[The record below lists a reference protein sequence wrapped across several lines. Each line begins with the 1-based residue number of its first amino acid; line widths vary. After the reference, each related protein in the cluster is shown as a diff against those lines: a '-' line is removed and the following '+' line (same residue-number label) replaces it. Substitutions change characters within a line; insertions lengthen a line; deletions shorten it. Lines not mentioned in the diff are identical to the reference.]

1 MQRDIFANLSPLDH
15 RYYLSD
21 PKLAEELSTYLSEGA
36 LIRYQL
42 EVEAALVKVL
52 ARRGLCP
59 EEAAEQV
66 QKAIEQ
72 ITPEE
77 VYAEEEKTR
86 HNIRALVNCI
96 RARVAD
102 DVKPFIHLA
111 ATSMDIVDTANSIRF
126 REATEK
132 VVLPALVELERLLI
146 EIARREKD
154 TLQMGR
160 THGQHAV
167 PITFGFAVVQYVSR
181 LGERIKLVEKTA
193 RNLRG
198 KFAGAVGA
206 YNASS
211 LFFDDPET
219 FEKEVLEEVGLLP
232 SETSTQVVQPE
243 YLTDFIHAITST
255 FGVLANLA
263 DDFRHLQRTEIS
275 EVGEYFAKD
284 QVGSS
289 TMPHK
294 RNPWN
299 FEHVK
304 SLWKE
309 FAPRIITMYMDQISE
324 HQRDLTNS
332 ASQRFLV
339 EMVAGLVLA
348 AKRLT
353 KVLGKLAVD
362 RKRMREN
369 FESTSQMVIAE
380 PLYILLATAGHPD
393 AHECVRKLTLKAEQE
408 GKQLPELVASSEEL
422 EPYLSKLTAQQKEIL
437 ISPETYLGAS
447 VRKVETI
454 CQRWEQYLDQR
465 GEENA

>member
-36 LIRYQL
+36 LIRSQL

-146 EIARREKD
+146 EIARREKN

-232 SETSTQVVQPE
+232 SETSTR
-243 YLTDFIHAITST
+243 LC
-255 FGVLANLA
+255 
-263 DDFRHLQRTEIS
+263 
-275 EVGEYFAKD
+275 
-284 QVGSS
+284 
-289 TMPHK
+289 
-294 RNPWN
+294 
-299 FEHVK
+299 
-304 SLWKE
+304 SL
-309 FAPRIITMYMDQISE
+309 
-324 HQRDLTNS
+324 N
-332 ASQRFLV
+332 
-339 EMVAGLVLA
+339 
-348 AKRLT
+348 
-353 KVLGKLAVD
+353 
-362 RKRMREN
+362 
-369 FESTSQMVIAE
+369 TSQ
-380 PLYILLATAGHPD
+380 ILFM
-393 AHECVRKLTLKAEQE
+393 Q
-408 GKQLPELVASSEEL
+408 
-422 EPYLSKLTAQQKEIL
+422 
-437 ISPETYLGAS
+437 
-447 VRKVETI
+447 
-454 CQRWEQYLDQR
+454 
-465 GEENA
+465 